1 MNPIRFRHVLNSLA
15 VCTLSL
21 CAGAAHAAYVYAEFT
36 RPDVDSTALFDINN
50 SGVMVGYS
58 TRDGEAIPLSQGFIY
73 DGSGFTSLI
82 GPPGAISTNALGISD
97 GGVVVGSFSSRTVV
111 DDTGATVLGPS
122 SGYIYSG
129 GLYTTFSVAG
139 ARETNLRGI
148 SPDGRFITGY
158 YATDTTAGIGFIYD
172 RTTGVRTD
180 LSVAA
185 SRFTIAQGVQ
195 NDGTVVGSDIIA
207 GSPTTRPGFVYELA
221 TDTRTDLSI
230 AGVLRTAL
238 RAISDDDVLSGWFI
252 DGTGTHGFVGLTSGY
267 EQIDFTGATA
277 TFVEGMNNGKVLVGT
292 FQVGDAFKAFIA
304 RPDVSTVPAP
314 GTWALLALG
323 LGALTFMRRVPA
335 GHQAQAVSR

>member
-1 MNPIRFRHVLNSLA
+1 M
-15 VCTLSL
+15 
-21 CAGAAHAAYVYAEFT
+21 
-36 RPDVDSTALFDINN
+36 
-50 SGVMVGYS
+50 
-58 TRDGEAIPLSQGFIY
+58 
-73 DGSGFTSLI
+73 
-82 GPPGAISTNALGISD
+82 
-97 GGVVVGSFSSRTVV
+97 
-111 DDTGATVLGPS
+111 
-122 SGYIYSG
+122 
-129 GLYTTFSVAG
+129 
-139 ARETNLRGI
+139 
-148 SPDGRFITGY
+148 
-158 YATDTTAGIGFIYD
+158 
-172 RTTGVRTD
+172 RTD

-221 TDTRTDLSI
+221 TGTRTDLSI

-323 LGALTFMRRVPA
+323 LGALTFTRRVPA
-335 GHQAQAVSR
+335 GDQAQAVSR